1 MGHSILLLMYTNGSK
16 NGSVIILCVGVCVRA
31 CGWVCAWVCACVRA
45 CLCACVRVVGT
56 YVLSDV
62 IIIGLN
68 GNRVAIPS
76 SRRINTTQ

>member
-1 MGHSILLLMYTNGSK
+1 MY
-16 NGSVIILCVGVCVRA
+16 VCVCVRV
-31 CGWVCAWVCACVRA
+31 GGYVRGYVRGYVLVCVRACVRA
-45 CLCACVRVVGT
+45 CLCACVRVVCT

-68 GNRVAIPS
+68 VNRVAIPS